1 LRNAVH
7 FNVTSLIFSPS
18 LQQIANDSWL
28 LEECQQNQPEYL
40 PLASKTQVSDDDHS
54 FIVQKMVNGNIA
66 QKDEILE

>member
-1 LRNAVH
+1 MK
-7 FNVTSLIFSPS
+7 SLIKYSIL

-28 LEECQQNQPEYL
+28 SQGEQSTPEYL
-40 PLASKTQVSDDDHS
+40 PLVSKEQVSDEDHS

>member
-1 LRNAVH
+1 MK
-7 FNVTSLIFSPS
+7 SLIRHSIH

-28 LEECQQNQPEYL
+28 SQGEQCTPEYL
-40 PLASKTQVSDDDHS
+40 PLVSKEQVSDEDHS